1 MRRSLLAALA
11 GACLLL
17 AGCGDKAKD
26 GDPKYDQGKND
37 RAEDLNEL
45 LRGELS
51 AVETYNQAIDR
62 FGSEPGAD
70 DLKRLRTDHQDAVAL
85 LKDLVMKAGG
95 SPATSSGAWG
105 DFAKAIEGGAKL
117 FGNDAAF
124 SALKQG
130 EEHGVSEYESA
141 LKDEDLTESDK
152 SAIRDRLLP
161 KVREHAGV
169 LDNLRKRT

>member
-1 MRRSLLAALA
+1 MRRSLLAALV
-11 GACLLL
+11 GACFLI
-17 AGCGDKAKD
+17 AGCGSKD

-37 RAEDLNEL
+37 RAEDLNKL

-51 AVETYNQAIDR
+51 AVETYNQVVDR
-62 FGSEPGAD
+62 YGSETGGE
-70 DLKRLRTDHQDAVAL
+70 DLKRLRSDHQDAVAV

-95 SPATSSGAWG
+95 SPATSSGVWG
-105 DFAKAIEGGAKL
+105 DWAKAVTGAAKAL
-117 FGNDAAF
+117 RENDAAF

-152 SAIRDRLLP
+152 STIRDRLLP
-161 KVREHAGV
+161 KVREHAAI